1 MLCQDKSNRRKT
13 VRRVMTVLL
22 TAASLATGIAHVP
35 HVRAEGALWVG
46 VPPDGLRNGFAYG
59 YDTGQPTPEAA
70 SQSARESCVNQASRF
85 GLDPAI
91 CKLVTGFTRQCVAV
105 AMDPVNRWAGW
116 AIAPSLEE
124 AQRQAVAKCA
134 EGAQACRLD
143 NSACDQ

>member
-1 MLCQDKSNRRKT
+1 MVVVEDARC
-13 VRRVMTVLL
+13 
-22 TAASLATGIAHVP
+22 
-35 HVRAEGALWVG
+35 HVRGTGLAAGLAMTLLVSIGCASTPVAAEGALWVG

-59 YDTGQPTPEAA
+59 YDTGQPTPDAA
-70 SQSARESCVNQASRF
+70 SQSARESCVSQASRF

-91 CKLVTGFTRQCVAV
+91 CKLVTGFTKQCVAV

-116 AIAPSLEE
+116 AIAPTLEE
-124 AQRQAVAKCA
+124 AQRQAVAKCG